1 MRLCFTTNVHINI
14 QRTCCVDTNKFLH
27 ILITFVFIS
36 LVWNWILKILGL
48 TFTIFPSC
56 FFFFPHYL
64 VTIYS
69 ISTQASLTINLT
81 HWIYVLCVF
90 LCATHYSLWGLD
102 LARVP
107 ACHSSA
113 AWQLSHHLTSPLTS
127 ANPVSLHALSPAS
140 LKLQYFQDSLFTI
153 KHLKLTPGL
162 LESIWCLLTFCLLF
176 YV

>member
-1 MRLCFTTNVHINI
+1 MWT
-14 QRTCCVDTNKFLH
+14 QFLH
-27 ILITFVFIS
+27 ILIRFFFIS
-36 LVWNWILKILGL
+36 LFLKLNIQNTWI
-48 TFTIFPSC
+48 
-56 FFFFPHYL
+56 YL
-64 VTIYS
+64 HSFSVLFLFLSSLSRHHIC

-81 HWIYVLCVF
+81 HSISVPCAF
-90 LCATHYSLWGLD
+90 LCATHYSLCGLN

-127 ANPVSLHALSPAS
+127 TNPVSLHALSPAS
-140 LKLQYFQDSLFTI
+140 LKLQYFQYSLFTI

-176 YV
+176 YL

>member
-1 MRLCFTTNVHINI
+1 MN
-14 QRTCCVDTNKFLH
+14 TNKFLH
-27 ILITFVFIS
+27 ILIKKFS
-36 LVWNWILKILGL
+36 LLFFWNWIFKILGF
-48 TFTIFPSC
+48 TFTVFPSC

-64 VTIYS
+64 VTIC

-81 HWIYVLCVF
+81 HSVSVPCVF
-90 LCATHYSLWGLD
+90 LCATHYSLCGLD

-107 ACHSSA
+107 VCHSSA

-127 ANPVSLHALSPAS
+127 TNPVSLHALSPAS
-140 LKLQYFQDSLFTI
+140 LKLQYFQYSLFTI

-176 YV
+176 YL

>member
-1 MRLCFTTNVHINI
+1 MN
-14 QRTCCVDTNKFLH
+14 TNKFLH
-27 ILITFVFIS
+27 ILITFFS
-36 LVWNWILKILGL
+36 LVFFWNWIFKILGF

-64 VTIYS
+64 VTICS

-81 HWIYVLCVF
+81 HSVSAPCVF
-90 LCATHYSLWGLD
+90 LCATHYSLCGLD

-113 AWQLSHHLTSPLTS
+113 AWQLSHRLTSPLTS
-127 ANPVSLHALSPAS
+127 TNPVSLHALSPAS
-140 LKLQYFQDSLFTI
+140 LKRQYFQDSLFTI
-153 KHLKLTPGL
+153 KHLKRTPGL

>member
-1 MRLCFTTNVHINI
+1 MN
-14 QRTCCVDTNKFLH
+14 TNKFLH
-27 ILITFVFIS
+27 ILIRFFS
-36 LVWNWILKILGL
+36 LVFFWNWIFKILGF
-48 TFTIFPSC
+48 TFTVFPCC

-64 VTIYS
+64 VTIC

-81 HWIYVLCVF
+81 HSISVPCVF
-90 LCATHYSLWGLD
+90 LCATHYSLCGLN

-127 ANPVSLHALSPAS
+127 TNPVSLHALSPAS
-140 LKLQYFQDSLFTI
+140 LKLQYFQYSLFTI

-176 YV
+176 YL